1 MFLDKVTL
9 EVRAGKGGNGIIA
22 WRREK
27 YIPKGGP
34 YGGNG
39 GKGGDV
45 LFRTSSHVFSF
56 EAYRNT
62 RILKAENGE
71 QGGPNNKQ
79 GRRGRSLTIKIPP
92 GTLLR
97 DKITNEILH
106 DFTEI
111 DEEFLLCRGGKG
123 GLGNTFFKSS
133 INRSPNF
140 CTSGTEGENRLV
152 ELELKLIA
160 DIGLVGF
167 PNAGKTTLLN
177 ALTAVNAKVGAY
189 PFTTLRP
196 FLGFIGYKC
205 QNLLPLTIAD
215 IPGIICGAH
224 KNKGLG
230 FDFLR
235 HIERTQFLMFV
246 VDVSK
251 FECNDPIQDLETL
264 FLEVSRYN
272 EELISKPHVV
282 LLNKIDHL
290 LEGDTE
296 SSILEVFRSKF
307 PGKHFFSISGLTGKG
322 ISLLKD
328 FLLKKVSKLGLN
340 C

>member
-1 MFLDKVTL
+1 MFLDKVSL
-9 EVRAGKGGNGIIA
+9 EICAGKGGNGIVA

-45 LFRTSSHVFSF
+45 FLKTTNHIFSF

-79 GRRGRSLTIKIPP
+79 GRRGHSLTIKIPP
-92 GTLLR
+92 GTLLK
-97 DKITNEILH
+97 DKVTGELLY
-106 DFTEI
+106 DFTKV
-111 DEEFLLCRGGKG
+111 DEQLLLCRGGRG

-133 INRSPNF
+133 TNRAPNF
-140 CTSGTEGENRLV
+140 CTPGAKGESKLV

-160 DIGLVGF
+160 DIGLVGL
-167 PNAGKTTLLN
+167 PNAGKTTLLK
-177 ALTAVNAKVGAY
+177 ALTAVDAKIGAY

-196 FLGFIGYKC
+196 FLGFISRKY
-205 QNLLPLTIAD
+205 QDTPPLIVAD

-224 KNKGLG
+224 QNKGLG

-246 VDVSK
+246 VDVSR
-251 FECNDPIQDLETL
+251 FECNDPCKDLEVL
-264 FLEVSRYN
+264 FSEVSCYS
-272 EELISKPHVV
+272 EHLINKPHIV
-282 LLNKIDHL
+282 LLNKIDNL
-290 LEGDTE
+290 SQDDSEE
-296 SSILEVFRSKF
+296 SILQIFRKKF
-307 PGKHFFSISGLTGKG
+307 PGKCFFMISGLTGEG
-322 ISLLKD
+322 ITALKD
-328 FLLKKVSKLGLN
+328 FLLKEVSKVTY
-340 C
+340 